1 MNKEQFCDYC
11 VMITLLVATG
21 IFTAFSFAVFAFVK
35 LAFTKAVIMS
45 IMFFACGMLFT
56 WVWDIFDR
64 E

>member
-1 MNKEQFCDYC
+1 MNKDQFCAYC
-11 VMITLLVATG
+11 VIIALLVATG

-35 LAFTKAVIMS
+35 LAFTKAFIMS

-56 WVWDIFDR
+56 WVWDVFNR